1 MSADAFAGRSREAV
15 DSILRDLRER
25 HGDFPVVETTNLD
38 DPERFERGIDRFQS
52 GFRGAGGARVTDGA
66 GRVLLIREASA
77 PERWILPGG
86 GNESD
91 ESLDAT
97 AVREVR
103 EETGVEC
110 ELTGVWCALR
120 KRFVCRDDPERR
132 GYLLEVMFEAEQT
145 GGTAGLY
152 PERWDGTSGT
162 DEQILA
168 VEWFDKIPDTAEPAA
183 TDPRGW
189 TENPP

>member
-1 MSADAFAGRSREAV
+1 MFADAFAVRSREVV

-25 HGDFPVVETTNLD
+25 HGNFPVIETTNLD
-38 DPERFERGIDRFQS
+38 DPERFECGIDRFQS

-66 GRVLLIREASA
+66 GRVLLVREASA

-86 GNESD
+86 GNEP
-91 ESLDAT
+91 EETLEAT

-110 ELTGVWCALR
+110 ALTGVWCALR
-120 KRFVCRDDPERR
+120 KRFVCRDEPERR
-132 GYLLEVMFEAEQT
+132 GYLLELMFEAEQT
-145 GGTAGLY
+145 GGEAGLY
-152 PERWDGTSGT
+152 PKRWDGASGT
-162 DEQILA
+162 DEQILE
-168 VEWFDKIPDTAEPAA
+168 VDWFDEIPTAAEPAA